1 MNNSLRNRREE
12 LGLTQEELAIKS
24 NVSRP
29 TISMI
34 ETNSLENIESK
45 TMLKLATALNCD
57 IGDIFFKENVVFTQQ
72 YDINQNSQEQ
82 KE

>member
-72 YDINQNSQEQ
+72 YDINQNPQEQ

>member
-1 MNNSLRNRREE
+1 MNNSVRKKREE
-12 LGLTQEELAIKS
+12 LGMTQEELSIKA

-45 TMLKLATALNCD
+45 TMLKLAIALNCD
-57 IGDIFFKENVVFTQQ
+57 IGDIFFKENVVLTQQ
-72 YDINQNSQEQ
+72 KDS
-82 KE
+82 KEV

>member
-1 MNNSLRNRREE
+1 MNNKLKKIRQE
-12 LGLTQEELAIKS
+12 LGMSQEELSVKS
-24 NVSRP
+24 GVSRP

-34 ETNSLENIESK
+34 ETNSLDNIESK

-57 IGDIFFKENVVFTQQ
+57 IGDIFFKETVVFSQQ
-72 YDINQNSQEQ
+72 T

>member
-1 MNNSLRNRREE
+1 MNNSVKKRREE
-12 LGLTQEELAIKS
+12 LGMTQEELANKS

-34 ETNSLENIESK
+34 ETNSLDNIESK
-45 TMLKLATALNCD
+45 TMLKLAVALNCD

-72 YDINQNSQEQ
+72 DKNE
-82 KE
+82 